1 MMEVLGPGSDIAAL
15 TGQISADISRS
26 WGRTRGDDSGS
37 RWFLEWRLVGVWKE
51 EGRRKKTQS
60 NIITLDILLHL
71 SLSLVRDVQGDRS
84 GSHARC
90 VYMYAS
96 FMILKV
102 CPGSC
107 LNIFRCVLGV
117 SVSVRGRQ
125 IRWFWGQ
132 SQCLGSG
139 RRLSKFL
146 EKVG

>member
-1 MMEVLGPGSDIAAL
+1 MIAVLAGSWNGGL
-15 TGQISADISRS
+15 LG
-26 WGRTRGDDSGS
+26 SGKK
-37 RWFLEWRLVGVWKE
+37 KE
-51 EGRRKKTQS
+51 EGRRLKVISSLSTYYF
-60 NIITLDILLHL
+60 I